1 MKMMMQFLHGVSS
14 NLTESIAE
22 SATRGDHVDLKKTMS
37 NFSMDALASCA
48 FGVDGGSFDKT
59 KESVFVK
66 HASKV
71 FGKRYSCIRK

>member
-1 MKMMMQFLHGVSS
+1 
-14 NLTESIAE
+14 
-22 SATRGDHVDLKKTMS
+22 MS